1 MLGHTSF
8 IVILM
13 LINPYFHRLL
23 MSEITG
29 FTTYFHT
36 SINTVIPLL
45 VLTAIGGGNSRFDV
59 AK

>member
-1 MLGHTSF
+1 
-8 IVILM
+8 
-13 LINPYFHRLL
+13 

-29 FTTYFHT
+29 FTTYFHTSINTVIPLLILTAIGAYFHT

-45 VLTAIGGGNSRFDV
+45 VLTAIGGGNSRFYV